1 MEDDFYTAGSNT
13 AMPQP
18 GPPSSRIWQLLLSA
32 PPPIFTTMLLAPFL
46 LVLMTRILS
55 GRASEK
61 VNGKNE
67 RTVSM
72 LPYWFPIVGHGF
84 SL

>member
-1 MEDDFYTAGSNT
+1 
-13 AMPQP
+13 
-18 GPPSSRIWQLLLSA
+18 
-32 PPPIFTTMLLAPFL
+32 MLLAPFL
-46 LVLMTRILS
+46 LVIMTRILS
-55 GRASEK
+55 GRAWEK

-72 LPYWFPIVGHGF
+72 LPYWVPVVGHGF